1 MTTIHNFTE
10 NVTEII
16 PRNLVILGEIV
27 VKDICANGKI
37 TIVIVINSGPTL
49 GTEFLTSEHKT
60 VEEAK
65 SKEARLEFSRF
76 LVTLIEEL
84 LIEFIVG
91 TTEVSL

>member
-27 VKDICANGKI
+27 VKDISANGKI

-76 LVTLIEEL
+76 LVTLIEEF

-91 TTEVSL
+91 TTKVSL